1 MRRRTLWDLRR
12 PGVEAALP
20 TIGQRRICG
29 VRQDRDPTDLGDG
42 LLEQLQPFAESF
54 HADAVGQPRDVAA
67 RPREARDES
76 EPAGIAHDRHD
87 DRDRRGGVLG
97 CRRCRRRPRYDDV
110 HLETNQLGREFGQPV
125 ESTIGKSIVDDD
137 ILALNPPEFAQPL
150 PERLN
155 EMVLIRG

>member
-20 TIGQRRICG
+20 TSGQRPAGLLLRA
-29 VRQDRDPTDLGDG
+29 RETDLRGSTGSRSDG
-42 LLEQLQPFAESF
+42 PWGWYPWAAPALCRKFPCRRCRTT
-54 HADAVGQPRDVAA
+54 RDVAA

-125 ESTIGKSIVDDD
+125 ESTI
-137 ILALNPPEFAQPL
+137 
-150 PERLN
+150 
-155 EMVLIRG
+155 